1 MEKSSG
7 FNGWED
13 HGWKISNHEGD
24 HMRSLEF
31 DFVDVI
37 IKKDFTENQRENNCH
52 YKKMAL
58 RREQEHEG

>member
-1 MEKSSG
+1 
-7 FNGWED
+7 
-13 HGWKISNHEGD
+13 
-24 HMRSLEF
+24 MRSLEF